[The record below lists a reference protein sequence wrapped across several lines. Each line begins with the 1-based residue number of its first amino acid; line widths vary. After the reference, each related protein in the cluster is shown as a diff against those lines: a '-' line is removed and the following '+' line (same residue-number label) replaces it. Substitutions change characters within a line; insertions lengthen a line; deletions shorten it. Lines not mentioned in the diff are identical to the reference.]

1 MVIGLVLTLYP
12 FQSTK
17 PVKAHPCLSN
27 KPVLGHR
34 DDLMRVPPLQRQF
47 SLPPRD
53 DGRAF
58 LAACGAAVLSEVV
71 VHAILEMRRLHSS
84 FVGKLIQEA
93 ETFCEDPAASEDAVS
108 FPLSATFFSS
118 SL

>member
-12 FQSTK
+12 FQPTV

-27 KPVLGHR
+27 KPVLGDR

-58 LAACGAAVLSEVV
+58 LQHAARQSCRKWWYMQSSKCEGVIAVLWV
-71 VHAILEMRRLHSS
+71 SS
-84 FVGKLIQEA
+84 FKKLKHFA
-93 ETFCEDPAASEDAVS
+93 RT
-108 FPLSATFFSS
+108 L
-118 SL
+118 